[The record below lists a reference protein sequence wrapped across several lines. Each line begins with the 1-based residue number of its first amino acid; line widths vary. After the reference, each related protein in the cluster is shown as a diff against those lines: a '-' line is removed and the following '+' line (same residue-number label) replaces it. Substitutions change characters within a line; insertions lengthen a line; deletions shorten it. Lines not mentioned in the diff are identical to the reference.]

1 MKLYRIF
8 PIFAPRISTTMN
20 KAMKKFLLTAVAA
33 IYDMNGRQLNEK
45 PNNGVYIQS
54 GQKFVSK

>member
-1 MKLYRIF
+1 
-8 PIFAPRISTTMN
+8 MN
-20 KAMKKFLLTAVAA
+20 KAMKKYLLTAVAA